1 MKRVAILACVVFFPF
16 LQLCCDSDVNSNVN
30 SVSEK
35 SESNIFMAS
44 FNMVW
49 QTVNENHYDPTFG
62 GVDWDEIYKRYQK
75 RVADLDDN
83 DQFIEL
89 ANKMLKELK
98 LSHYAVFD
106 VKKSSNSG
114 SPLISQGT
122 IGLETRII
130 DNKAIAKSV
139 KPGSPAFVAGLR
151 QGYEITMI
159 DSVPVAK
166 IIKDA
171 EEEHIPHFNDR
182 VLAGSMN
189 DAVLNCFFG
198 DADSSVLVSFVDAIG
213 NEHEKEI
220 MRQERPFKTIID
232 ENFPTIYV
240 DFEYKVIE
248 GDIGYVYFDAFVPP
262 VDTMFA
268 KAIDSMQGIK
278 GLIIDIR
285 GNPGG
290 MHEVGEAIASKL
302 VDEKT
307 LFSLFKTRDEVEE
320 VYVNPDGKIFDG
332 PVAVLIDVMNASAS
346 ERFSAC
352 IQSIGR
358 AVVIG
363 EWSPGSVGPSD
374 VKELPNGASFMFL
387 IAQSLTPDGTVLEG
401 YGVKPDITVSLDRD
415 KLLNGIDTQ
424 VERAIQYI
432 GANRK

>member
-1 MKRVAILACVVFFPF
+1 MKRVAILACVVSFLF
-16 LQLCCDSDVNSNVN
+16 LQLCCDAEVDPNVN

-62 GVDWDEIYKRYQK
+62 GVDWNEIYKRYQK

-130 DNKAIAKSV
+130 DRKAIAKSV
-139 KPGSPAFVAGLR
+139 KPGSPAFAAGLR
-151 QGYEITMI
+151 PGYEIIMI
-159 DSVPVAK
+159 DSVSVAQM
-166 IIKDA
+166 IKDA
-171 EEEHIPHFNDR
+171 EESHIPHFNNR
-182 VLAGSMN
+182 VLVSSMN
-189 DAVLNCFFG
+189 DAILSRFFG
-198 DADSSVLVSFVDAIG
+198 EADSSVVVTYIDAKGI
-213 NEHEKEI
+213 EQEREI
-220 MRQERPFKTIID
+220 IRQERPLKTIID
-232 ENFPTIYV
+232 ENFPTIYLN
-240 DFEYKVIE
+240 FESKVIE
-248 GDIGYVYFDAFVPP
+248 SDIGYIYFDAFVPP

-268 KAIDSMQGIK
+268 KAIDSMKDIK

-290 MHEVGEAIASKL
+290 MHEVGETIASKL
-302 VDEKT
+302 VDKKT
-307 LFSLFKTRDEVEE
+307 LFSLFRTRDGVEK

-332 PVAVLIDVMNASAS
+332 PVAVLIDVMNGSAS

-358 AVVIG
+358 AVIIG

-374 VKELPNGASFMFL
+374 VKVLPNGASFMFL
-387 IAQSLTPDGTVLEG
+387 KAQSLTPEGTVLEG
-401 YGVKPDITVSLDRD
+401 YGVKPDITVSLDRGE
-415 KLLNGIDTQ
+415 LLNGIDAQ
-424 VERAIQYI
+424 VERAVQYI
-432 GANRK
+432 RDNNK